1 MPRAVAIA
9 VAVQHAGHADARVC
23 LVSSRKHTDAYV
35 LPKGGVERGE
45 TPREAAAREL
55 WEEGRSTTDAAG
67 VRAPADAPGAAIPA
81 PYTFPDTK
89 PHKHSPTDDVHD
101 ARFVPSTVYSVHAF
115 GVAPSDVA
123 DTWPESHERTR
134 LFVPRE
140 EARARVAWRRGMAE
154 ALAHTAW
161 PPAAPM

>member
-1 MPRAVAIA
+1 MGGPVPRAVAIA

-23 LVSSRKHTDAYV
+23 LVSSRKHKDAYV

-55 WEEGRSTTDAAG
+55 WEE
-67 VRAPADAPGAAIPA
+67 ADAPGATAPA

-101 ARFVPSTVYSVHAF
+101 ERFVPSTVYSVHAF

-123 DTWPESHERTR
+123 DAWPESHERTR
-134 LFVPRE
+134 VFVPRE